1 MCHNDT
7 LVTVCTVIY
16 IDSVAHLFTMMHLPT
31 WLFNNRN
38 ATPKGNMFC
47 QHMQAHLQILLI
59 MKKGYKQVNEK
70 DF

>member
-1 MCHNDT
+1 
-7 LVTVCTVIY
+7 
-16 IDSVAHLFTMMHLPT
+16 MMHLP
-31 WLFNNRN
+31 LAINRN
-38 ATPKGNMFC
+38 ATPINLKAVFC

>member
-1 MCHNDT
+1 M
-7 LVTVCTVIY
+7 
-16 IDSVAHLFTMMHLPT
+16 FTSDLQLLHRLT
-31 WLFNNRN
+31 N